1 MQLAEDVVCV
11 NPACRDVGIKG
22 RQNVYVRRTR
32 NGVRYVRCRTCRAE
46 FSERKGT
53 PLFDLKVPQ
62 AKAIDTVKHLA
73 EGVGVRATAR
83 LTGVSRDTVGR
94 ILKRVG
100 LHAKATHDAHVQGL
114 DIPEAQMDEMWSFVG
129 KKRQTAQRSGARGR
143 RPR

>member
-11 NPACRDVGIKG
+11 NPACRDVGVKG
-22 RQNVYVRRTR
+22 KQNVYVRRNR
-32 NGVRYVRCRTCRAE
+32 NGIRYVRCRTCRDE

-53 PLFDLKVPQ
+53 PLFDLKIPQ

-100 LHAKATHDAHVQGL
+100 VHAKATHDEQVQGL
-114 DIPEAQMDEMWSFVG
+114 DVPEAQMDEMWSFVG
-129 KKRQTAQRSGARGR
+129 KKRQATQRGR
-143 RPR
+143 ARQR

>member
-1 MQLAEDVVCV
+1 MQLAEDVACV

-22 RQNVYVRRTR
+22 KQNVYVRRTR
-32 NGVRYVRCRTCRAE
+32 NSVRYVRCRTCRKE

-53 PLFDLKVPQ
+53 PLFALRIPQ
-62 AKAIDTVKHLA
+62 TKAIDTVKHLA

-83 LTGVSRDTVGR
+83 LIGVSRDTVGR

-100 LHAKATHDAHVQGL
+100 THAKATHDEQVQAL
-114 DIPEAQMDEMWSFVG
+114 DVPEAQMDEMWSFVG
-129 KKRQTAQRSGARGR
+129 KKRQAAQRSRARGR